1 MNTLPLWFVCLC
13 FAGLGGVVWLLIAG
27 ERSTQR
33 RPLRLCSVCGN
44 PAAAPMVR
52 HGAVTCSTR
61 CDRAHAL
68 RPRPRRREGRLM
80 TAVEGHLTTTYRA
93 EVLAKDYMADTVG
106 ATRWLATCSC
116 GWHSVR
122 QYEHAM
128 ENQLAK
134 HLDAR
139 RE

>member
-1 MNTLPLWFVCLC
+1 
-13 FAGLGGVVWLLIAG
+13 
-27 ERSTQR
+27 
-33 RPLRLCSVCGN
+33 
-44 PAAAPMVR
+44 
-52 HGAVTCSTR
+52 
-61 CDRAHAL
+61 
-68 RPRPRRREGRLM
+68 M
-80 TAVEGHLTTTYRA
+80 TAVEGHLTTTYR
-93 EVLAKDYMADTVG
+93 VG

>member
-1 MNTLPLWFVCLC
+1 
-13 FAGLGGVVWLLIAG
+13 
-27 ERSTQR
+27 
-33 RPLRLCSVCGN
+33 
-44 PAAAPMVR
+44 
-52 HGAVTCSTR
+52 
-61 CDRAHAL
+61 
-68 RPRPRRREGRLM
+68 M

-93 EVLAKDYMADTVG
+93 EVLAGDYMADTVG

-116 GWHSVR
+116 GWRSVR

>member
-1 MNTLPLWFVCLC
+1 MNTLPLWLVCLC

-44 PAAAPMVR
+44 PAAAPRRGDVL
-52 HGAVTCSTR
+52 
-61 CDRAHAL
+61 HAL

-93 EVLAKDYMADTVG
+93 EVLAVDYMADTVG

>member
-52 HGAVTCSTR
+52 GDVL
-61 CDRAHAL
+61 HAL

-93 EVLAKDYMADTVG
+93 EVLAVDYMADTVG